1 MKQNKRPQNPKRGD
15 ELVLQMR
22 GPWVSWPTC
31 GQASGETLL
40 GLPGQFSVFSQD
52 GGQVWIAVIP
62 GLGPNGECNENS
74 DLGEVVGLHHK

>member
-1 MKQNKRPQNPKRGD
+1 M
-15 ELVLQMR
+15 
-22 GPWVSWPTC
+22 SWPPC

-52 GGQVWIAVIP
+52 GGQVWITVIP